1 MPAVR
6 LKRNEITSFVQEK
19 VLDHITYPY
28 TLVYESDEIYRSQS
42 TEMEYR
48 LGFKNSDNIMLIRV
62 RYTPIGIDDVDVNMV
77 VLAAPLQGEHLY
89 PVLTISRDYEE
100 QLKMIT
106 IKVVNK
112 LFQVPGYQ

>member
-6 LKRNEITSFVQEK
+6 LKRNEITNFIQEK

-77 VLAAPLQGEHLY
+77 VLAAPLQGEHLH

-106 IKVVNK
+106 LKVVNK